1 MTRKRRGLS
10 MTSILVLALVGTITA
25 IVLGAMAVFLQTYQR
40 SLIRSVQTSARQ
52 SVAQVGKTVE
62 DYLDDV
68 NSLMELL
75 ERKLEDPRQDRDDF
89 FAAFLQ
95 IRPDVV
101 AVTTYDAAG
110 GLVDCRQ

>member
-52 SVAQVGKTVE
+52 TMEMLAKSFGATAVRVEFSDVEPRKTNVIHE
-62 DYLDDV
+62 AL
-68 NSLMELL
+68 
-75 ERKLEDPRQDRDDF
+75 
-89 FAAFLQ
+89 AA
-95 IRPDVV
+95 
-101 AVTTYDAAG
+101 AT
-110 GLVDCRQ
+110 

>member
-62 DYLDDV
+62 DYLDDAAKTAEEKLSAV
-68 NSLMELL
+68 IALRAPAIRTVRRVAFIEKTPE
-75 ERKLEDPRQDRDDF
+75 EREMKKKR
-89 FAAFLQ
+89 
-95 IRPDVV
+95 
-101 AVTTYDAAG
+101 
-110 GLVDCRQ
+110 